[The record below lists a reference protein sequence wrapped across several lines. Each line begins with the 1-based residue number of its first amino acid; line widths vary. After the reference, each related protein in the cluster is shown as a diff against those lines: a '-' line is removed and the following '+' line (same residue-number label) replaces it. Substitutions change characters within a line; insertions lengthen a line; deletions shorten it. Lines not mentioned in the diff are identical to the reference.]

1 MLALVAVLGVAAAAG
16 GYAIGS
22 GGGDAEEPS
31 EPFTSSA
38 SAGTVALSFPAS
50 WQRVTEPPGIPGM
63 RFEDPIVLQP
73 QGQRRARLV
82 AGQVPASGPT
92 LLPAP
97 LLARLPGEAPDGEPV
112 RLGRLQAL
120 RYEGLAPR
128 GLDGRLQLYAVPAD
142 GGVATV
148 ACSAPAGAA
157 GQDFLRDC
165 EGVATTLELTG
176 AGAYPLGPS
185 PAYARRLRT
194 VLTTLGRARRSGTA
208 RLRRADT
215 PDAQAAAADA
225 LETAH
230 LRAARALDDAKVSPA
245 DAAANRALT
254 HALEGSALAYQR
266 AAGAARAGDDDA
278 YAAARRALQTEQT
291 ELRSALSGL
300 ERLGYVLP

>member
-1 MLALVAVLGVAAAAG
+1 VA
-16 GYAIGS
+16 
-22 GGGDAEEPS
+22 
-31 EPFTSSA
+31 
-38 SAGTVALSFPAS
+38 
-50 WQRVTEPPGIPGM
+50 
-63 RFEDPIVLQP
+63 
-73 QGQRRARLV
+73 
-82 AGQVPASGPT
+82 ASGPA

-128 GLDGRLQLYAVPAD
+128 GLDGRLQLYAVPTD

-157 GQDFLRDC
+157 GENFLSDC
-165 EGVATTLELTG
+165 EGVATTLELAG

-208 RLRRADT
+208 RLRQADT

-225 LETAH
+225 LESAH
-230 LRAARALDDAKVSPA
+230 LRAARALEDAEVSPA
-245 DAAANRALT
+245 DAAAHRLLT
-254 HALEGSALAYQR
+254 HALEGTALSYKR
-266 AAGAARAGDDDA
+266 AADAARAGDEDA
-278 YAAARRALQTEQT
+278 YAAAGRGLRTEQA
-291 ELRSALSGL
+291 ELRRALSGL